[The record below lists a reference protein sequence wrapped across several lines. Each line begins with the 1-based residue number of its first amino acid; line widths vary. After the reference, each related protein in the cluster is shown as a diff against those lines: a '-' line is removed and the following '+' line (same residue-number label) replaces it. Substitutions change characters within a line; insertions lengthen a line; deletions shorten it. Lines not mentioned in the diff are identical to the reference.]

1 MYKIF
6 LTILIIF
13 NSICAKD
20 IQPTFILQSSGFVYD
35 FVIDGSKLYAANDE
49 GSVEIFD
56 LNQQILLDEIFIK
69 PTFSSKGEWVTSKVI
84 SVDRYNKKT
93 LIVSTTA
100 NGYRNIWLHDGKK
113 SKNIIKLRDKMTIK
127 EARFIDDRNFIFG
140 TLGYDMIHYSID
152 DNAIAYKNHIEQS
165 SFSDM
170 ELSEDK
176 RIMITASES
185 GQVTLSDVKSGKILK
200 KLDGLNVDN
209 IYKIAYRKGTI
220 ITAGQ
225 DRRVGIYP
233 KDAKPYYIKSN
244 FLVYSASLS
253 PSGKI
258 GVYSSGE
265 ESYLQLFDIKTG
277 NKMDRLIGHE
287 AIPST
292 TKFFDEFGVFSA
304 GYENK
309 IFYWHLE

>member
-1 MYKIF
+1 MI
-6 LTILIIF
+6 
-13 NSICAKD
+13 
-20 IQPTFILQSSGFVYD
+20 SSGLVYD
-35 FVIDGSKLYAANDE
+35 FVIDGSKLYVANDE
-49 GSVEIFD
+49 GSVEVFD
-56 LNQQILLDEIFIK
+56 LNEQKLVDEIFIK
-69 PTFSSKGEWVTSKVI
+69 PTFSTKGEWVTSKII
-84 SVDRYNKKT
+84 SVDRYKGKT

-127 EARFIDDRNFIFG
+127 KARFIDENNFIFG
-140 TLGYDMIHYSID
+140 TLGYDMIHYSIN
-152 DNAIAYKNHIEQS
+152 DNAIAYKNHVEQS

-170 ELSEDK
+170 ELSEDRK
-176 RIMITASES
+176 IMITASES
-185 GQVTLSDVKSGKILK
+185 GQVTISDTRNGKILK

-209 IYKIAYRKGTI
+209 IYRVAYKNGNI

-233 KDAKPYYIKSN
+233 KEGKPYYIKSD
-244 FLVYSASLS
+244 FLVYSATLS

-258 GVYSSGE
+258 GLYSSGE
-265 ESYLQLFDIKTG
+265 ESYLQLFDLKTG
-277 NKMDRLIGHE
+277 NKTDRLIGHE

-292 TKFFDEFGVFSA
+292 TKFFDEHGVFSA